1 MIDYTTY
8 DPANDADENK
18 GHLCNSLNT
27 IVGIL
32 RRIRGIPG
40 TGTEFAIVRVDFLE
54 RTADYLERAQAT
66 INYLREE
73 LNIK

>member
-8 DPANDADENK
+8 DPENDADENK
-18 GHLCNSLNT
+18 GHLCNSLNAT
-27 IVGIL
+27 LGAL
-32 RRIRGIPG
+32 RRIRSISDA
-40 TGTEFAIVRVDFLE
+40 EFAIVRVDFLE

-73 LNIK
+73 LTIK

>member
-32 RRIRGIPG
+32 RGFSSIPE
-40 TGTEFAIVRVDFLE
+40 TDCTIVKLDVLE

-73 LNIK
+73 LNRK

>member
-1 MIDYTTY
+1 MIDFTTY

-18 GHLCNSLNT
+18 GHLCNSLNA

-32 RRIRGIPG
+32 RGFSSIPETECTIIRMDI
-40 TGTEFAIVRVDFLE
+40 LE
-54 RTADYLERAQAT
+54 QMADYLERAQAT

-73 LNIK
+73 RRTTT